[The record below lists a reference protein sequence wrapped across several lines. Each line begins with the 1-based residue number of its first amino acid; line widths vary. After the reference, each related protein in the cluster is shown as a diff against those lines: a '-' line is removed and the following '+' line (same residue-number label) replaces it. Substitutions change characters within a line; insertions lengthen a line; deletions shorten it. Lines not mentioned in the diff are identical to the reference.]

1 MTTAHIASYACYRR
15 GCRRDECR
23 TADRTQR
30 KRYELQRLA
39 GIPAVI
45 PGPTVAAHLR
55 ACIASGHTVRSVS
68 AQTGVSERAIGYI
81 LHGQSKVT
89 RKRALALLAL
99 KPLEQN
105 PRIDPTGTIRR
116 IQALACIG
124 HPVAWT
130 AEQSGYHPS
139 YLFNIMAGRIPT
151 VPRDVA
157 ARIAQVYRQHSG
169 RPGPSTFA
177 RNSARR
183 NNWHGPAVWDDIDNP
198 DEQPDSEPAAAA
210 EPSRDEL
217 AAIRRAEIAHLLAFN
232 LSHAEI
238 ASRLDMAPDYVR
250 DIARSIRNNLERA
263 A

>member
-1 MTTAHIASYACYRR
+1 VTTDHVASYTCYRR
-15 GCRRDECR
+15 GCRLEQCR

-45 PGPTVAAHLR
+45 PGPTIAAHLR
-55 ACIASGHTVRSVS
+55 TCIASGHTVRGI
-68 AQTGVSERAIGYI
+68 AARTGVSERAIGYI
-81 LHGQSKVT
+81 LHGQATVT
-89 RKRALALLAL
+89 RKRAQSLLAL
-99 KPLEQN
+99 KPLEHTL
-105 PRIDPTGTIRR
+105 RVDPTGTIRR

-124 HPVAWT
+124 HPIAWT
-130 AEQSGYHPS
+130 AEQAGYTPS
-139 YLFNIMAGRIPT
+139 YLFNIIAGRIPT

-157 ARIAQVYRQHSG
+157 RRIALVYREHSA
-169 RPGPSTFA
+169 RPGASRFA

-183 NNWHGPAVWDDIDNP
+183 NGWHGPLVWDDIDDPN
-198 DEQPDSEPAAAA
+198 EQPDVEPNSER

-232 LSHAEI
+232 RSYAEI
-238 ASRLDMAPDYVR
+238 ASRLDMAPAYVR
-250 DIARSIRNNLERA
+250 DIARSIRNDLEKA